1 MKLYIKSLETYF
13 ILICSLTTFC
23 ASAQQDPEYTQYMYN
38 TMSVNPAYAGSTG
51 TLEATLLH
59 RSQWVGIDGAPETQS
74 FSIQSPLVNEMI
86 GLGLSVVNDKI
97 GPSNELYVDG
107 NFSYSIPLGYEKR
120 LAFGLKAGMRMLNVD
135 WSKGRFYNNNDVLL
149 NQNIDNQMKLAVGA
163 GIYYY
168 TDKWYLGFSIPSF
181 LENDYYDD
189 VQESIDYDRLHYYL
203 MGGYVFD
210 LNPNL
215 KFKPAFLV
223 KAVSGA
229 PLTADISANFMIAEK
244 FVIGGSYRTDDSV
257 SVLAGFQ
264 ISRSFYI
271 GYAFDY
277 TVSDL
282 NKYND
287 GTHEIILRYQFT
299 KRESKIKSPRFF

>member
-1 MKLYIKSLETYF
+1 MKLYIKSLEAYF
-13 ILICSLTTFC
+13 ILICSFITVC

-38 TMSVNPAYAGSTG
+38 TMAVNPAYAGSTG
-51 TLEATLLH
+51 ALEATLLH
-59 RSQWVGIDGAPETQS
+59 RSQWVGISGAPETQS
-74 FSIQSPLVNEMI
+74 FSIHAPLRNEKV

-97 GPSNELYVDG
+97 GPSSELYLDG

-135 WSKGRFYNNNDVLL
+135 WSKGRYYDPNDVLL
-149 NQNIDNQMKLAVGA
+149 NQNIDNQAKLAVGA

-168 TDKWYLGFSIPSF
+168 TDKWYVGASVPSF
-181 LENDYYDD
+181 IENSYYDD
-189 VQESIDYDRLHYYL
+189 VQESIDYDRLHYYF

-257 SVLAGFQ
+257 SILAGFQ
-264 ISRSFYI
+264 ISKSFYV

-287 GTHEIILRYQFT
+287 GSHEIILRYQFN
-299 KRESKIKSPRFF
+299 KGESKIKSPRFF

>member
-13 ILICSLTTFC
+13 ILICSFTTFC

-74 FSIQSPLVNEMI
+74 FSIHSPLVNEMI

-149 NQNIDNQMKLAVGA
+149 NQNINNQMKLAVGA

-257 SVLAGFQ
+257 SILAGFQ
-264 ISRSFYI
+264 LSRSFYI

-299 KRESKIKSPRFF
+299 QKESKIKSPRFF